1 MDLRLDTPKNIK
13 VHTPINATTSQSV
26 CLGGRRIFG
35 YIKVKSIPE
44 SNLMKLRFITTLILL
59 SLTLFA
65 CASAGSVTPVASGPT
80 QIVEPAS
87 TTPTPVLTTPAYE
100 GCAYMWASHD
110 LPDLSQ
116 KVAAGLQAVDPNL
129 TGSAYAYGEDCVY
142 ADGHSTFSAMET
154 DYRVKVSVTDL
165 QDEKSLG
172 DWIFKVMDVITKLPA
187 GETAGPQPGRVEF
200 QFSKSES
207 ETLNLN
213 VSIAKYKSQAAGL
226 TGAELFKLFNNNP

>member
-1 MDLRLDTPKNIK
+1 MDVRLDTPKNIK
-13 VHTPINATTSQSV
+13 VHSPLIATTSRTDRGS
-26 CLGGRRIFG
+26 RIFV

-44 SNLMKLRFITTLILL
+44 FILMKPRYITPIILL

-65 CASAGSVTPVASGPT
+65 CASVSSVTPVTSGPT
-80 QIVEPAS
+80 QIVEPGS
-87 TTPTPVLTTPAYE
+87 TTPAPVITTPAYE
-100 GCAYMWASHD
+100 GCAFMWASHD

-116 KVAAGLQAVDPNL
+116 KVGSAFKVIDPNL

-142 ADGHSTFSAMET
+142 ADGHSTFSTMET
-154 DYRVKVSVTDL
+154 DFRVKVSVNDL

-172 DWIFKVMDVITKLPA
+172 DWIFNVMVVITKLPA
-187 GETAGPQPGRVEF
+187 GEIPGPQPGRVEF

-207 ETLNLN
+207 ETLNLS
-213 VSIAKYKSQAAGL
+213 VSIAKFKSQAAGL